1 MVQRRSF
8 YPFWRDFDAMMNDMR
23 EDMESRFQSL
33 LTETGAGKYLPVVRG
48 EEMRVDVC
56 DHEDE
61 VMVVADLP
69 GVEKDNISL
78 QLINPR
84 LLEISAVQA
93 QAQETEEA
101 GYFMR
106 ERYYGTVRRAVA
118 LPVEVKEEDAG
129 ATFKNGVLEVHLKK
143 TEEEKGTAIPI
154 E

>member
-1 MVQRRSF
+1 MVQRRGF
-8 YPFWRDFDAMMNDMR
+8 YPFWRDFDAMMNEMR
-23 EDMESRFQSL
+23 GDMESRVQSL
-33 LTETGAGKYLPVVRG
+33 LTESGAGKYLPVVRG
-48 EEMRVDVC
+48 EDMRVDVC
-56 DHEDE
+56 DHEGE

-69 GVEKDNISL
+69 GVEKGNISL
-78 QLINPR
+78 RLINPR

-93 QAQETEEA
+93 QDQETEEA

-106 ERYYGTVRRAVA
+106 ERYYGTVRRAVG
-118 LPVEVKEEDAG
+118 LPVEVNEEDAH

>member
-56 DHEDE
+56 DHEGE

-93 QAQETEEA
+93 QAKETEEA

-118 LPVEVKEEDAG
+118 LPVEVKEEDAR